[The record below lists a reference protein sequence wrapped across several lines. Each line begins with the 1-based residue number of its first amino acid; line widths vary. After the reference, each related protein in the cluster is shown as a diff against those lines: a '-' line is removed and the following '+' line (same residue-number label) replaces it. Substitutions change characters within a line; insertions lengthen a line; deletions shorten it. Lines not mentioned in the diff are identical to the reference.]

1 MNEYFLIHNVRTELF
16 CIYFNITYDEY
27 ITLNR
32 KVYLKNPNGQ
42 FENPFNK
49 GLIQNIKE
57 FLHISGIN
65 WDKTIYHTIFEI
77 TEFKY
82 KKDILDAMNKER
94 DLEEQRVFFINI
106 KQKNWIRPKIVS
118 CPKCQTQV
126 SIPNEDNIFY
136 TCPYCSQPLILT
148 NLKDVSNEISN
159 QPIINNNQIN

>member
-1 MNEYFLIHNVRTELF
+1 MNEYFLIHNVKTELF

-32 KVYLKNPNGQ
+32 KIYLKNPKGQ

-106 KQKNWIRPKIVS
+106 K
-118 CPKCQTQV
+118 
-126 SIPNEDNIFY
+126 
-136 TCPYCSQPLILT
+136 
-148 NLKDVSNEISN
+148 
-159 QPIINNNQIN
+159 